1 MFCPQCGTESSSG
14 QQFCRTCGANLKFI
28 GKAVSLSEAIARS
41 DRGPLPKIK
50 EMMQG
55 LKVEFS
61 QGPKAEQI
69 SEEVSGA
76 LDRMNT
82 EILRSFQTPQQPAAA
97 PAAAPWW
104 AQMKAKETPEQ
115 RRENLVVKG
124 TVSLFTGVAL
134 MVFLYF
140 FSAALVLKIPP
151 DDLAE
156 IPFEVEPVARMIWLI
171 GLIPALSGLGRLIAG
186 LLIGTPR
193 GARTHEPKTVA
204 DTPEPAKLTTH
215 DPTQT
220 YAPGSV
226 TDHTTEL
233 LDDKAPLRRN

>member
-1 MFCPQCGTESSSG
+1 
-14 QQFCRTCGANLKFI
+14 
-28 GKAVSLSEAIARS
+28 LSEVIARS

-55 LKVEFS
+55 LKAEFS

-82 EILRSFQTPQQPAAA
+82 EILRSFQTPQQTPAT
-97 PAAAPWW
+97 AAPWW
-104 AQMKAKETPEQ
+104 AQMKMKETPER
-115 RRENLVVKG
+115 RRENLLVKG

-134 MVFLYF
+134 MIFLYF

-156 IPFEVEPVARMIWLI
+156 IPFEVEPVARMIWLV
-171 GLIPALSGLGRLIAG
+171 GLIPALSGLGRLVAG
-186 LLIGTPR
+186 LLVGTSR
-193 GARTHEPKTVA
+193 ETQTREPKTVA
-204 DTPEPAKLTTH
+204 DTPEPARLTPP
-215 DPTQT
+215 DPAQT

-233 LDDKAPLRRN
+233 LDDKAHVRRGT